1 MFAAVSWWMNGKGG
15 AGLSRKLREAR
26 KTVKHWGTFKG
37 YQQVQDCQR
46 AGKEREAGLKNGQGL
61 MRAIWAMLKSLGRNL
76 LFLHHVFLKNGL
88 KCFLVSLFYSTVSFK
103 KIFFKLKDSCLTVL
117 CWPLSYINIPLQF
130 LSEKSVLL
138 FHAGLSWR
146 AACTVLAVSYPVS
159 STSMKSPS
167 GTLHCWN
174 SSCRL

>member
-61 MRAIWAMLKSLGRNL
+61 MRAIWAMLRFYL
-76 LFLHHVFLKNGL
+76 LSTKESWKEFVISTS
-88 KCFLVSLFYSTVSFK
+88 CFFK
-103 KIFFKLKDSCLTVL
+103 KWVEMFSC
-117 CWPLSYINIPLQF
+117 I
-130 LSEKSVLL
+130 SVLL
-138 FHAGLSWR
+138 YS
-146 AACTVLAVSYPVS
+146 VL
-159 STSMKSPS
+159 
-167 GTLHCWN
+167 
-174 SSCRL
+174 